1 MAASA
6 ESARVAV
13 AEARAAGAAVWAP
26 SELQDAEQASR
37 DALTAQR
44 VEQTRLWPMPDTA
57 RVVEG
62 FGVAEQGARTARAVA
77 EERRSRAEASAKA
90 QIETAHRL
98 VSASESL
105 AAKLRVGK
113 ERRNLL
119 AAARL
124 AVEAARV
131 YQRAGDYRNATV
143 NALRAQEL
151 NAQVQDHAA
160 SVVARYADA
169 ETIARWRRWIAE
181 TIEWSKREGRVAIVV
196 FKESHR
202 LTLYQRGAAVATYDI
217 DLGFNWT
224 ADKLHEGD
232 GATPEGRYRVVAR
245 LGKQAS
251 IYYKALL
258 LDYPNAGDRAE
269 FARARRSGELPSGA
283 RIGGLIE
290 IHGGGG
296 RSQDWTSGCVAL
308 ANGDM
313 DLVFE
318 RAGVGTP
325 VTIVGSDDYGAI
337 AEFAD
342 RQRAGQRQAALTRP
356 SDGRRRARRRR
367 RGAHPE
373 PDVVSGSTAARWPS
387 RQAPLLLVAVPAQGY
402 RVPGT
407 SRTPSSPLPSRATC
421 RPTPV
426 RSSSSRHGCAA
437 ASAPWGHGSTPS
449 CRRASTSSSTRRR
462 TGSI

>member
-1 MAASA
+1 VTRRRAWRRVAFGVVAVALVAAIAGVVRTVASRREALMASAA
-6 ESARVAV
+6 ESARASM
-13 AEARAAGAAVWAP
+13 ADARAAGAVVWAP
-26 SELQDAEQASR
+26 LELQDAEQASR
-37 DALTAQR
+37 EALTAER
-44 VEQTRLWPMPDTA
+44 VERTRLWPIPA
-57 RVVEG
+57 AAQVVER
-62 FGVAEQGARTARAVA
+62 FDAAEQAARRATRVA

-98 VSASESL
+98 VSASEAL

-113 ERRNLL
+113 ERRSLL
-119 AAARL
+119 AEARL

-131 YQRAGDYRNATV
+131 YQRAGDYRKATV
-143 NALRAQEL
+143 NALRAEAL
-151 NAQVQDHAA
+151 NAQVRDHAA
-160 SVVARYADA
+160 SVVARYADP

-181 TIEWSKREGRVAIVV
+181 TIEWSRREARVAIVV

-202 LTLYQRGAAVATYDI
+202 LTVYHRGAAVATYDT

-245 LGKQAS
+245 LGKKAS

-269 FARARRSGELPSGA
+269 FARARSSGELPAGA

-296 RSQDWTSGCVAL
+296 RSQDWTEGCVAL
-308 ANGDM
+308 ANDDM
-313 DLVFE
+313 DRVFE

-325 VTIVGSDDYGAI
+325 VTIVGSDEYGAI

-342 RQRAGQRQAALTRP
+342 RQRADGSGKRP
-356 SDGRRRARRRR
+356 
-367 RGAHPE
+367 
-373 PDVVSGSTAARWPS
+373 
-387 RQAPLLLVAVPAQGY
+387 
-402 RVPGT
+402 
-407 SRTPSSPLPSRATC
+407 
-421 RPTPV
+421 
-426 RSSSSRHGCAA
+426 
-437 ASAPWGHGSTPS
+437 
-449 CRRASTSSSTRRR
+449 
-462 TGSI
+462 

>member
-1 MAASA
+1 LPKPTPDLTRRRAWRRVAFGVAAFVPVAAMAWGIHTIAAGRESLMAAAA
-6 ESARVAV
+6 ESSRSAV
-13 AEARAAGAAVWAP
+13 ADARAAGASTWAP
-26 SELQDAEQASR
+26 QELQHAEQLAR
-37 DALTAQR
+37 AALTAQR
-44 VEQTRLWPMPDTA
+44 VEQTRLWPVPSAA
-57 RVVEG
+57 RVVDAYGAAERAAALARS
-62 FGVAEQGARTARAVA
+62 VAEDLQSKASTAAA
-77 EERRSRAEASAKA
+77 A

-113 ERRNLL
+113 ERRSLL

-131 YQRAGDYRNATV
+131 YQRAGDYRNATL
-143 NALRAQEL
+143 NAIRAEGL
-151 NAQVQDHAA
+151 NAQVQNHAA
-160 SVVARYADA
+160 AVVARYADP
-169 ETIARWRRWIAE
+169 ETIARWRRWIAD
-181 TIEWSKREGRVAIVV
+181 TIAWSRSTGRVAIVV

-202 LTLYQRGAAVATYDI
+202 LTVFHRGAAVATYDI

-245 LGKQAS
+245 LGKSAS

-269 FARARRSGELPSGA
+269 FARARKTGDLPVGA

-296 RSQDWTSGCVAL
+296 RDQDWTNGCVAL
-308 ANGDM
+308 SNDDM
-313 DLVFE
+313 DRVFD

-325 VTIVGSDDYGAI
+325 VTIVGSDEYGAI

-342 RQRAGQRQAALTRP
+342 RQRAGAN
-356 SDGRRRARRRR
+356 GRR
-367 RGAHPE
+367 P
-373 PDVVSGSTAARWPS
+373 
-387 RQAPLLLVAVPAQGY
+387 
-402 RVPGT
+402 
-407 SRTPSSPLPSRATC
+407 
-421 RPTPV
+421 
-426 RSSSSRHGCAA
+426 
-437 ASAPWGHGSTPS
+437 
-449 CRRASTSSSTRRR
+449 
-462 TGSI
+462 